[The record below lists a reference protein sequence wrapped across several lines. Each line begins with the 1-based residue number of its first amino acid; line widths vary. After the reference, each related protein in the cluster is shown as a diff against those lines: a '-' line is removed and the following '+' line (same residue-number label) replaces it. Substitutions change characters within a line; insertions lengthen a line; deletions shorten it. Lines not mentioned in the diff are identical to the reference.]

1 MSPTTEIF
9 LDITAILTIVSGAA
23 GLLLSLGLI
32 FFPER
37 TRRIDAFLSR
47 NYQLKERLA
56 YFDQTIR
63 NELFIYRHPTL
74 YGALFILGSCVTLI
88 FLFFQLN
95 VARLLAVLHVQE
107 TQRLLWEMG
116 LEALVLTGK
125 LAGLLGVIIGLFLIV
140 APGRLQHI
148 EKRLNAWIATQPLVD
163 RLDVFNQ
170 VVNVFSFRH
179 PKLIGS
185 IGVLLSTVLILL
197 SLSNFFR

>member
-1 MSPTTEIF
+1 MSPTAQIF
-9 LDITAILTIVSGAA
+9 LDATAILTIVSGTA

-63 NELFIYRHPTL
+63 NELFIYRRPAL
-74 YGALFILGSCVTLI
+74 YGALFALGSIVTLI
-88 FLFFQLN
+88 FLFFQLD
-95 VARLLAVLHVQE
+95 VQRLLAALHVQD

-116 LEALVLTGK
+116 LEALVLMGK
-125 LAGLLGVIIGLFLIV
+125 LAGVLGVIIGLFLMT
-140 APGRLQHI
+140 APGRLQRI
-148 EKRLNAWIATQPLVD
+148 EKRLNAWIATQPVVD

-179 PKLIGS
+179 PRLMGS
-185 IGVLLSTVLILL
+185 IGVLFSTALILL
-197 SLSNFFR
+197 SLSNFF

>member
-1 MSPTTEIF
+1 MSPTAQIF
-9 LDITAILTIVSGAA
+9 LDATAIFTIVSGTA

-74 YGALFILGSCVTLI
+74 YGALFALGSIVTLI
-88 FLFFQLN
+88 FLFFQLD
-95 VARLLAVLHVQE
+95 VQRLLAVLHVQE

-125 LAGLLGVIIGLFLIV
+125 LAGVLGVIIGLFLMT
-140 APGRLQHI
+140 APGRLQRI
-148 EKRLNAWIATQPLVD
+148 EKRLNAWIATQPIVD

-179 PKLIGS
+179 PKLMGS
-185 IGVLLSTVLILL
+185 IGVLLSTALILL
-197 SLSNFFR
+197 SLSNFF